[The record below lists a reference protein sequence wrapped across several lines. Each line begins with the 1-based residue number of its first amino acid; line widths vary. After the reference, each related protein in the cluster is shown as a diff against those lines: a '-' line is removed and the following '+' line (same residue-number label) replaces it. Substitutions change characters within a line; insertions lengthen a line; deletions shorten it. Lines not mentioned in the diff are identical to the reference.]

1 MTKRSGT
8 KAYIG
13 SFATA
18 VPPYSCD
25 QAFAEEFMKQH
36 YGDRLTPRSM
46 GLVHTCFSHPSIQKR
61 HFAIDDP
68 LELVNE
74 DPDRRIARF
83 TKKSIELSAGAL
95 SGALA
100 QAGVEAGDVSGI
112 VVNTCTGYI
121 CPGISTYLI

>member
-1 MTKRSGT
+1 MPDRSDT

-25 QAFAEEFMKQH
+25 QAYAEEFMKTH

-46 GLVHTCFSHPSIQKR
+46 GLIRTCFSHPSIRKR

-68 LELVNE
+68 LELVDE

-83 TKKSIELSAGAL
+83 TGKSLELSAEAV

-100 QAGVEAGDVSGI
+100 RAGIGTADVSGI

-121 CPGISTYLI
+121 